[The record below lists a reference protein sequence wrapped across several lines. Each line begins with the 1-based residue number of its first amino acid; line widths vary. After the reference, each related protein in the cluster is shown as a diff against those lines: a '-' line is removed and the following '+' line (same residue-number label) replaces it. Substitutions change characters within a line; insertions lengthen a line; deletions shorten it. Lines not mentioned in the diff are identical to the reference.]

1 MNLRLMSLLIP
12 GLRYSSH
19 PAPVPEATRLAVSG
33 EPQIPKRQPG
43 VVTRKGIRFRDGLR
57 LDLVAP
63 AATGPHPLVVC
74 RAAGSFGAPRGMAGR
89 ARSWPRRLRR
99 CQSSTGPSGGTRP
112 RPTASDV
119 RAAVD
124 HLDQAQTYGIDPNR
138 IGLWGESAGG
148 YLASVAGSPTRGSAR
163 RRRVRASDLS
173 VVADGFDER
182 MLAALADP
190 RNPIRRYRAAETN
203 PVDLVRADS
212 PAFLILHG
220 DDDRIIPPT
229 QTLALHRA
237 LHDAGADSTHHLL
250 AGAGHGM
257 MALNRRQEQQWTS
270 VQVCPHHEFLD
281 GRRAAER
288 HSTIRRSLV
297 SRSGRLGRAGRPPET
312 RLRAPY
318 GHAYD
323 NSPYRTV

>member
-12 GLRYSSH
+12 GLRYSTH
-19 PAPVPEATRLAVSG
+19 PAPVPGETRLTVTAD
-33 EPQIPKRQPG
+33 PQIPRRPPG
-43 VVTRKGIRFRDGLR
+43 VVTRRGIRYRDGLR

-63 AATGPHPLVVC
+63 AAAGPHPLVVYVPGGGFV
-74 RAAGSFGAPRGMAGR
+74 RAPRGMARRER
-89 ARSWPRRLRR
+89 AFVAAAGYVVASVEYRTVRQNATVTDGL
-99 CQSSTGPSGGTRP
+99 
-112 RPTASDV
+112 SDV
-119 RAAVD
+119 RAAID
-124 HLDQAQTYGIDPNR
+124 HLIDHAETYGIDTNR

-148 YLASVAGSPTRGSAR
+148 YLASVAGLTDSRIRAVVDEFG
-163 RRRVRASDLS
+163 ASDLS

-182 MLAALADP
+182 MHAALADP
-190 RNPIRRYRAAETN
+190 RHPIRRYRAAETN

-237 LHDAGADSTHHLL
+237 LRDAGADSTHHLL

-270 VQVCPHHEFLD
+270 VQVLALITEFLD
-281 GRRAAER
+281 R
-288 HSTIRRSLV
+288 TLRS
-297 SRSGRLGRAGRPPET
+297 
-312 RLRAPY
+312 
-318 GHAYD
+318 
-323 NSPYRTV
+323 